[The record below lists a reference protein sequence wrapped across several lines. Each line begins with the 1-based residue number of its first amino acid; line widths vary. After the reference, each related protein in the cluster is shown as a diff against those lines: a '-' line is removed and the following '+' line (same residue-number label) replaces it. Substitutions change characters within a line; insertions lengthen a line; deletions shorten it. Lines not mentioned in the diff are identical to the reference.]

1 MSGVIFMSIR
11 KKLYLGFGSIILF
24 LLISS
29 TIAFI
34 QLNRVDDQYSFTIE
48 DRVYKLLQ
56 VDAILNA
63 SSLQGLYIRSYI
75 LDPSNETIE
84 NLQKQEK
91 LIQEKAA
98 ELEKILTNPEMKK
111 QLQSLKENQAKF
123 EQAAQEIID
132 TYNREDVTASIE
144 KLPLQVRP
152 ANEGI
157 QLAVNKIADYQK
169 AEMDKTN
176 AEATDIART
185 SSLIIV
191 VIAFFTTILAIII
204 SVFITRVITGSIKK
218 LNTAAK
224 VIAEGD
230 LSKEDIKVKTKDEIG
245 TLANSFN
252 EMKRNLH
259 SLINNVAANVEQ
271 TTAAAEQLAASTD
284 QVAISSNE
292 VANRIEVTAE
302 GANQSA
308 ITGRES
314 ATAMDETAH
323 GVQRIAEATQLL
335 NSKALDTQ
343 VIANE
348 GEKTLQTAEKQMA
361 VIQQSS
367 HETNVRIKQLSAQS
381 SEIEKITNVISDITE
396 QTNLLALNAAIE
408 AARAGEHGKGFAV
421 VADEVRKLAE
431 QSKASAHQIV
441 DLTTSIQQETKA
453 VEKAV
458 SVTVQNVEE
467 GVNYIQNAQVSFD
480 TIMKAI
486 QEITS
491 QIEDV
496 SASTEEISASTEE
509 VAASVS
515 EMASAAT
522 TAAEQS
528 EMIAAAV
535 EEQTA
540 TIQEINAVAKSL
552 SDGAT
557 TVQEEINK
565 FKI

>member
-1 MSGVIFMSIR
+1 MSI
-11 KKLYLGFGSIILF
+11 KKKIYLGFGSIILF
-24 LLISS
+24 LILSS
-29 TIAFI
+29 TIAFV
-34 QLNRVDDQYSFTIE
+34 QLKSVNNKYTFTIE

-75 LDPSNETIE
+75 LDPSDETIK
-84 NLQKQEK
+84 NLEKQEE
-91 LIQEKAA
+91 LIEEKTA
-98 ELEKILTNPEMKK
+98 ELEKIIKNPEMQK
-111 QLQSLKENQAKF
+111 QLQSIKENQAKF
-123 EQAAQEIID
+123 NQGAQDIIN
-132 TYNREDVTASIE
+132 TYDKEDVQASIE
-144 KLPLQVRP
+144 KIQVLVRP

-157 QLAVNKIADYQK
+157 QLAVNKISVYQK
-169 AEMDKTN
+169 ELMEKANT
-176 AEATDIART
+176 EATKIANN
-185 SSLIIV
+185 SSLIILG
-191 VIAFFTTILAIII
+191 IAIVTTILALLI
-204 SVFITRVITGSIKK
+204 SVFITRLITVPINK
-218 LNTAAK
+218 LNATAK

-230 LSKEDIKVKTKDEIG
+230 LSGEDINVKTNDEIG
-245 TLANSFN
+245 VLADSFN
-252 EMKRNLH
+252 EMKRRLH
-259 SLINNVAANVEQ
+259 SIINNVAANVEQ

-292 VANRIEVTAE
+292 VANRIEVTSE

-348 GEKTLQTAEKQMA
+348 GGKTLQTAENQMA

-367 HETNVRIKQLSAQS
+367 HETNARIKQLSAQS
-381 SEIEKITNVISDITE
+381 TEIEKIIKVITDITE

-431 QSKASAHQIV
+431 ESKASAHQIV
-441 DLTTSIQQETKA
+441 DLTTSIQQETNA

-467 GVNYIQNAQVSFD
+467 GVTFIQNAQVSFD

-509 VAASVS
+509 VAASVN

-552 SDGAT
+552 SEGAM

>member
-1 MSGVIFMSIR
+1 MSI
-11 KKLYLGFGSIILF
+11 KKKIYLGFGSIILF
-24 LLISS
+24 LLLSS
-29 TIAFI
+29 TIAFV
-34 QLNRVDDQYSFTIE
+34 QLSSVDNKYTFTIE

-75 LDPSNETIE
+75 LDPSDETIK
-84 NLQKQEK
+84 NLQRQEE
-91 LIQEKAA
+91 LIEDKTA
-98 ELEKILTNPEMKK
+98 ELEKIIKNPEMQK
-111 QLQSLKENQAKF
+111 QLQSIKENQAKF
-123 EQAAQEIID
+123 NQVAQDIIN
-132 TYNREDVTASIE
+132 TYNKEDVQASIE
-144 KLPLQVRP
+144 KIQVLVRP

-157 QLAVNKIADYQK
+157 QLAVNKISVYQK
-169 AEMDKTN
+169 QQMEKSN
-176 AEATDIART
+176 AEATKIANN
-185 SSLIIV
+185 SSLIILG
-191 VIAFFTTILAIII
+191 IAIVTTILALLI
-204 SVFITRVITGSIKK
+204 SVFITRLITVPINK
-218 LNTAAK
+218 LNATAK

-230 LSKEDIKVKTKDEIG
+230 LSGEDINVKTNDEIG
-245 TLANSFN
+245 VLADSFN
-252 EMKRNLH
+252 EMKRKLH
-259 SLINNVAANVEQ
+259 SIINNVAANVEQ

-292 VANRIEVTAE
+292 VANRIEVTSE

-308 ITGRES
+308 MTGRES

-348 GEKTLQTAEKQMA
+348 GGKTLQTAENQMA

-367 HETNVRIKQLSAQS
+367 HETNERIKQLSAQS
-381 SEIEKITNVISDITE
+381 TEIEKIIKVITDITE

-431 QSKASAHQIV
+431 ESKASAHQIV
-441 DLTTSIQQETKA
+441 DLTTSIQQETNA

-467 GVNYIQNAQVSFD
+467 GVTFIQNAQVSFD

-491 QIEDV
+491 QIEEV

-509 VAASVS
+509 VAASVN

-552 SDGAT
+552 SEGAM